1 ICTPSDLHLLNYL
14 QINCSLLIW
23 QKIAQFE
30 RDFLLMLAASLCV
43 DHSIA
48 GCPLI
53 LILFFR
59 LLFSFDFSLENSIID
74 LH

>member
-1 ICTPSDLHLLNYL
+1 
-14 QINCSLLIW
+14 
-23 QKIAQFE
+23 
-30 RDFLLMLAASLCV
+30 MLAASLCV

-48 GCPLI
+48 GCHLI